1 MFQLRL
7 HGTDRNGNG
16 FSPSVIQA
24 VWEKATPVIGYDPT
38 ISRRDSCGAMIK
50 RSDYGNTNSRYGWEV
65 DHIKPVSKDG
75 KDDLQNLQP
84 LQWENNRYESD
95 NFPQWYCKL
104 RA

>member
-1 MFQLRL
+1 
-7 HGTDRNGNG
+7 
-16 FSPSVIQA
+16 
-24 VWEKATPVIGYDPT
+24 
-38 ISRRDSCGAMIK
+38 MIK

-84 LQWENNRYESD
+84 LQWENNRYKSD